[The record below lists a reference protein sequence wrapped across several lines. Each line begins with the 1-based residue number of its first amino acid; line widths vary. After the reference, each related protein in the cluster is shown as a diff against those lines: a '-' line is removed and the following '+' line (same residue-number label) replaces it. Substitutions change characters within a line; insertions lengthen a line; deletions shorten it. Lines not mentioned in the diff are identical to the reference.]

1 MVYFPIPVF
10 KHIIS
15 FLPRP
20 CQVLARKIKH
30 RLPRILEDRGKHYKG
45 VWRWKDYTEYIIMVA
60 HAHTNPLYYSVPGW
74 KLGGDSDYIC
84 KLSLWHADPDEYG
97 ITTKSMKNYLK
108 MNKIKGY
115 SNKTKRELVTMCIS
129 F

>member
-1 MVYFPIPVF
+1 MERLYRIYNYGGPCP
-10 KHIIS
+10 HQS
-15 FLPRP
+15 TLLLRP
-20 CQVLARKIKH
+20 
-30 RLPRILEDRGKHYKG
+30 G
-45 VWRWKDYTEYIIMVA
+45 VEA
-60 HAHTNPLYYSVPGW
+60 
-74 KLGGDSDYIC
+74 GGDSDYIC